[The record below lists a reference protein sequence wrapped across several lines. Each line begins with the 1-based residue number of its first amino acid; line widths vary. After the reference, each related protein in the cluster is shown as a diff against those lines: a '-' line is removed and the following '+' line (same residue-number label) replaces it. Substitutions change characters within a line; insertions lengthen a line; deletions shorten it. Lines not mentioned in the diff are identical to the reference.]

1 MACNNCNKKWLTSHG
16 SKLDTHKTKGFFGDD
31 GELPQTEAISIDLLT
46 NKLTPCECDLT
57 EDGGGVHCERHKCWK
72 TPDLVQL
79 CQKRKDYFDLWEQG
93 VGPLQDMYQNV
104 MKEGT
109 KTSIE
114 TAELEQKTLEEEY
127 FMGDP
132 HIPKKSRGL
141 GDTVAKIT
149 KATGIKATV
158 DKVFDSIDKDCG
170 CKERQSKLN
179 KLFPYGKR
187 KKTKGFFE

>member
-16 SKLDTHKTKGFFGDD
+16 SKPDTHKTKGFFGDD
-31 GELPQTEAISIDLLT
+31 GELPQT
-46 NKLTPCECDLT
+46 
-57 EDGGGVHCERHKCWK
+57 
-72 TPDLVQL
+72 
-79 CQKRKDYFDLWEQG
+79 
-93 VGPLQDMYQNV
+93 
-104 MKEGT
+104 
-109 KTSIE
+109 E